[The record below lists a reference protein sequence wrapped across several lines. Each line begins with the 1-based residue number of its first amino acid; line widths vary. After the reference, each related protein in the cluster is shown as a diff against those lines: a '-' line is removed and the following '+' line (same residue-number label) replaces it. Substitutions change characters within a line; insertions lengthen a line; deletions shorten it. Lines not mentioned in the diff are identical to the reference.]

1 MSGGEDCGDGGV
13 VVVKDT
19 VDVVMEA
26 VVCIVMI
33 VVMM

>member
-19 VDVVMEA
+19 VDVVMEIKWC
-26 VVCIVMI
+26 V
-33 VVMM
+33 